1 MTEQEIRVAVYA
13 RVSSEQQ
20 TDAGTITSQ
29 VEALKQRVRED
40 GFRLEEELCFL
51 DEGYSGATLVRPA
64 LERLRDVAANEAV
77 DRVYVHS
84 PDRLARK
91 YAYQVLL
98 LDELR
103 RCAVEVVFLNHR
115 GGDTPEEELLL
126 QVQGMVAEYE
136 RAKILE
142 RSRRGKIHAARRGS
156 VNVLGGAPYGY
167 RYISARDGDGSAD
180 YRIFL
185 EEARVV
191 REVYEWI
198 GRDRLTIGEVGR
210 RLKSEGIASPKGKE
224 IWDRA
229 TIWGMLK
236 NPAYKGTA
244 AFGKTHVGERRTRLR
259 PQRRSQEQPR
269 RGYSTYDVSPEDWIL
284 IPVPAIVSE
293 ELFEAVQEQLAENRR
308 MARTRL
314 RGATYLLQGLVVCKR
329 CGYAFYGKRAS
340 SASAK
345 GKRRRYAYYRCIGSD
360 AHRFE
365 GKKICHNKQV
375 RTDLLE
381 EAVWSDVCALLRDPS
396 RIEEEFQRRLRG
408 DKNIGEE
415 KIEQTKVLINKTK
428 RGIARLIDAY
438 SDGLLE
444 KREFEPRL
452 KTSRQRL
459 ERLQGERD
467 SAAEE
472 EQQQR
477 ELKLVLTRIE
487 DFSATVQKGL
497 GEADWEARRE
507 VVRSLVKRVEVD
519 EDQVQVVYRVD
530 PRPFVEGPDGGC
542 WQHCWGRE
550 GATPRCPFVRWAH
563 QTVFQH
569 PGVQERPDELE

>member
-40 GFRLEEELCFL
+40 GFHLEEELCFL

-98 LDELR
+98 LDEFR

-191 REVYEWI
+191 RKVYEWI
-198 GRDRLTIGEVGR
+198 GRDRLTIGKVGR
-210 RLKSEGIASPKGKE
+210 RLKSEGISSPKGKE

-244 AFGKTHVGERRTRLR
+244 AFGKTRVGERRTRLR

-459 ERLQGERD
+459 ESLQGERD

-530 PRPFVEGPDGGC
+530 PRPFVEGPDGGR
-542 WQHCWGRE
+542 WQHCWGRDLPAAGE
-550 GATPRCPFVRWAH
+550 HLPT
-563 QTVFQH
+563 
-569 PGVQERPDELE
+569 

>member
-98 LDELR
+98 LDEFR

-210 RLKSEGIASPKGKE
+210 RLKSEGIRSPKGKE

-396 RIEEEFQRRLRG
+396 RIEEEFQRRLCG

-459 ERLQGERD
+459 ESLQGERD

-530 PRPFVEGPDGGC
+530 PRPFVEGPDGGR
-542 WQHCWGRE
+542 WQHCWGRDFSI
-550 GATPRCPFVRWAH
+550 T
-563 QTVFQH
+563 Q
-569 PGVQERPDELE
+569 

>member
-98 LDELR
+98 LDEFR

-185 EEARVV
+185 QEARVV

-210 RLKSEGIASPKGKE
+210 RLKSEGIRSPKDKK

-459 ERLQGERD
+459 ESLQGERD

-530 PRPFVEGPDGGC
+530 PRPFVEGPDGGR
-542 WQHCWGRE
+542 WQHCCRRDLPAVGEHLPTRSAGHVVREGRE
-550 GATPRCPFVRWAH
+550 APSKG
-563 QTVFQH
+563 
-569 PGVQERPDELE
+569 